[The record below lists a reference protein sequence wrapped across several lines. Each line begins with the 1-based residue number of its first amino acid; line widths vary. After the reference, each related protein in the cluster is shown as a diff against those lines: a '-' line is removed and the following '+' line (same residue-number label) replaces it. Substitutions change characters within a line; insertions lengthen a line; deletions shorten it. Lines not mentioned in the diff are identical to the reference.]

1 MAIATLERCYNNPA
15 VFAGVVKI
23 RKGEAVKMMMG
34 VSNIE
39 KVKAIMHHF
48 ASQVGPVPWSHVCLW
63 GVCVCV
69 CVCVCVGMGWGGV
82 MCVSGRVLYG
92 LGEATYASWEFM
104 CASSWEVM
112 YASGEVTYAS

>member
-1 MAIATLERCYNNPA
+1 MAIATLERCYNNPT

-48 ASQVGPVPWSHVCLW
+48 ASQVGPVPW

-69 CVCVCVGMGWGGV
+69 LGWGG

-104 CASSWEVM
+104 CASWEVM
-112 YASGEVTYAS
+112 YASGEVMDAS